1 MTKFVDATLFET
13 AKSVAVKVISALWND
28 VLLLEYASAAN
39 PSVISMRIRTS
50 PVWVSCG
57 DDVEEVA
64 EGAVVIMECSHG
76 VSVTVHLMRDC
87 YLGDPWVV
95 RKVNARFLTMW
106 DCRGDQRTISQQ
118 EWSGRALDEL
128 LYEL

>member
-1 MTKFVDATLFET
+1 MTMSVSVTLFET
-13 AKSVAVKVISALWND
+13 AKSVAVKVISALWDD

-39 PSVISMRIRTS
+39 PSVINMRIRTS
-50 PVWVSCG
+50 PVLVSYD
-57 DDVEEVA
+57 DDVEVA
-64 EGAVVIMECSHG
+64 EGAVAIMECSHG

-106 DCRGDQRTISQQ
+106 DRRGDQRTISQQ

-128 LYEL
+128 LYER